1 MGTELVEKGAVQD
14 NTAPD
19 DEKRERARCQARP
32 SLLRPCSQRTHSPY
46 ILSSSD

>member
-1 MGTELVEKGAVQD
+1 MGPELGGKDAAPESAV
-14 NTAPD
+14 PD
-19 DEKRERARCQARP
+19 GEKRGRARCQARP